1 MPSQVKNNQKKK
13 RGSIIVMSLLVL
25 AGMLIMVASILKM
38 IMGENAHTARS
49 AAMASA
55 LNVAEAGV
63 EVAIWELNYNLGA
76 SQWTGWSG
84 TDPKTKTA
92 SLQKPDGSVVGEYS
106 ISVSNPTSMTPI
118 INVIGYVPNHSST
131 QAERTTRVVLNKSG
145 GGTFPMGVFG
155 NDYVDFNS
163 ACTDSYD
170 SRLGRYNVHGNIG
183 LNGDIGTNATVHDAV
198 YVRSGS
204 TVKGDIF
211 TGPGSNPNVAIKIV
225 SGALVSGQK
234 AAALAPTPFPAIS
247 EPVGL
252 TSKPNISLLSSQ
264 TTTITGSGRYSRI
277 NLGTNA
283 IVTITNDATIYVN
296 DWTMNSGTRI
306 NILNNA
312 RVKIYV
318 GHSMEI
324 GTGAILNE
332 YGDPSRL
339 SVFATDSFT
348 GVATS
353 GILIRS
359 DLQFYGTISA
369 NRTSIDLG
377 TGADIFGG
385 IKAKNILMRSSS
397 CVHYD
402 DALSPGSGGGGA
414 NLYHVYSWQEK

>member
-1 MPSQVKNNQKKK
+1 M
-13 RGSIIVMSLLVL
+13 M
-25 AGMLIMVASILKM
+25 IMVASILKM
-38 IMGENAHTARS
+38 IIGENAQTARS
-49 AAMASA
+49 AQLAAA

-63 EVAIWELNYNLGA
+63 EAAIWELNYNLGA
-76 SQWTGWSG
+76 SQWTGWGG
-84 TDPKTKTA
+84 TDPKTKMA
-92 SLQKPDGSVVGEYS
+92 FLKKPNGSIVGEYS
-106 ISVSNPTSMTPI
+106 ISVANPATATAI
-118 INVIGYVPNHSST
+118 ISVTGYIPNHTSPKST
-131 QAERTTRVVLNKSG
+131 RKTRVVVKKLS

-170 SRLGRYNVHGNIG
+170 SRLGRYNVNGNIG
-183 LNGDIGTNATVHDAV
+183 LNGDIGTNATVHDSV

-211 TGPGSNPNVAIKIV
+211 VGPGSNPNVAIKIV

-234 AAALAPTPFPAIS
+234 AASSAPTPFPAIT
-247 EPVGL
+247 EPAGL
-252 TSKPNISLLSSQ
+252 SSKPNISLLSSQ
-264 TTTITGSGRYSRI
+264 TATITGSGYYSRI

-283 IVTITNDATIYVN
+283 VVTITNDATIFVN

-359 DLQFYGTISA
+359 DVQLYGTISA
-369 NRTSIDLG
+369 NRTSIDVG

-414 NLYHVYSWQEK
+414 NFYNVYSWQEK